1 MHRVYLER
9 LRNLTVVFL
18 KNGMEDW
25 EVRIYCYII
34 PLIYEKTGILSL
46 TQIM

>member
-1 MHRVYLER
+1 MHRIYLER
-9 LRNLTVVFL
+9 LRNLTVDFL

-25 EVRIYCYII
+25 EVRFYCYII